1 MLKSIFKAALVA
13 STVLLATA
21 CTEEIDKSNR
31 YTFTEETMA
40 DYLENREDQFSSLIK
55 IYKQANMMGILQT
68 YGNYTMFAPTNEAIE
83 RYLFEQDSIYNATKN
98 TDRPKWTGI
107 TSPYLEDLS
116 DSMAVELPRPTLFL

>member
-1 MLKSIFKAALVA
+1 MLKSIFKAALTAAAIVF
-13 STVLLATA
+13 ATA

-40 DYLENREDQFSSLIK
+40 DYLENREEKFSSLIK

-83 RYLFEQDSIYNATKN
+83 RSFSSRTVSGTPQKTAKDQN
-98 TDRPKWTGI
+98 GQ
-107 TSPYLEDLS
+107 
-116 DSMAVELPRPTLFL
+116 V

>member
-13 STVLLATA
+13 SAVVLATA

-68 YGNYTMFAPTNEAIE
+68 YGNYTMFAPTNRLLNVIFSSKTVSGTQQRTA
-83 RYLFEQDSIYNATKN
+83 RDQNG
-98 TDRPKWTGI
+98 R
-107 TSPYLEDLS
+107 
-116 DSMAVELPRPTLFL
+116 V